1 MNNKLI
7 NHKSN
12 LYSLDPKKT
21 IQNNINR
28 KKPILDRDP
37 QFYKNVPLPSWIEL
51 SLIDVCNR
59 ICSFCPKSDFD
70 IAPNTYQK
78 MNLKFINKLYEDLKE
93 IGFQGAFSICGYGE
107 PLLHKDLVQFV
118 NIIGEL
124 GGVEIVTNGDPLK
137 PSLLK
142 KIFESKA
149 TKLIV
154 SMYDGEHQ
162 IDYFEKMINETGI
175 DKDFVVLRNRWHNA
189 DEDFGVKLTNR
200 VGNIKIGEQKKI
212 DVNRGCY
219 YSSYQLLIDW
229 NGNVYLCPQDWD
241 RRLPVGNVMQD
252 HFFEVWSGKIMNKYR
267 IKHLTEKRDISPC
280 NKCNADGKIH
290 GHKHAKVWHNKLKIF
305 NKI

>member
-1 MNNKLI
+1 MNKLV
-7 NHKSN
+7 NHNSN

-212 DVNRGCY
+212 DINRGCY

>member
-78 MNLKFINKLYEDLKE
+78 MNLKFINKLYEELKE

>member
-1 MNNKLI
+1 MNKLI
-7 NHKSN
+7 NHRSN
-12 LYSLDPKKT
+12 LYSLDPQKT
-21 IQNNINR
+21 IQNNIKR

-37 QFYKNVPLPSWIEL
+37 QFYKNTPLPSWIEL

-78 MNLKFINKLYEDLKE
+78 MNLKFINKLYEELRE

-107 PLLHKDLVQFV
+107 PLLHKDLIPIV
-118 NIIGEL
+118 NILGRL

-137 PSLLK
+137 KEYLK
-142 KIFESKA
+142 KLFESKA
-149 TKLIV
+149 TKLII

-162 IDYFEKMINETGI
+162 IDHFEKMIKDSNI
-175 DKDFVVLRNRWHNA
+175 DPNFVVLRNRWHGSS
-189 DEDFGVKLTNR
+189 EDFGVKLTNR
-200 VGNIKIGEQKKI
+200 VGNIDAGEQKKI
-212 DVNRGCY
+212 NLNRGCY
-219 YSSYQLLIDW
+219 YTSYQLMIDW

-241 RRLPVGNVMQD
+241 RRLPVGNVSQEN
-252 HFFEVWSGKIMNKYR
+252 FFNVWSGKILNKYR
-267 IKHLTEKRDISPC
+267 MKHLTDKRDISPC

-290 GHKHAKVWHNKLKIF
+290 GHKHAKVWHNKFKIF

>member
-175 DKDFVVLRNRWHNA
+175 DKDFVVLRNRWHSA

-200 VGNIKIGEQKKI
+200 VGNIKIGEQNKI

-241 RRLPVGNVMQD
+241 RKLPVGNVMQD

>member
-78 MNLKFINKLYEDLKE
+78 MNLKFINKLYEELKE

-175 DKDFVVLRNRWHNA
+175 DKDFVVLRNRWHSA

-200 VGNIKIGEQKKI
+200 VGNIKIGEQNKI

>member
-93 IGFQGAFSICGYGE
+93 IGFQGAFSVCGYGE
-107 PLLHKDLVQFV
+107 PLLHKDLIQFV

-175 DKDFVVLRNRWHNA
+175 DKDFVVLRNRWHSA

-200 VGNIKIGEQKKI
+200 VGNIKIGEQNKI

-241 RRLPVGNVMQD
+241 RKLPVGNVMQD

>member
-1 MNNKLI
+1 MNKLV
-7 NHKSN
+7 NHNSN

-70 IAPNTYQK
+70 VAPNTYQK
-78 MNLKFINKLYEDLKE
+78 MNLKFINKLYEDLKG

-107 PLLHKDLVQFV
+107 PLLHKDLVQIV
-118 NIIGEL
+118 NIIGDL

-175 DKDFVVLRNRWHNA
+175 DKDFVVLRNRWHNE

>member
-78 MNLKFINKLYEDLKE
+78 MNLKFINKLYEELKE

-162 IDYFEKMINETGI
+162 IDYFEKMING
-175 DKDFVVLRNRWHNA
+175 
-189 DEDFGVKLTNR
+189 
-200 VGNIKIGEQKKI
+200 
-212 DVNRGCY
+212 
-219 YSSYQLLIDW
+219 
-229 NGNVYLCPQDWD
+229 
-241 RRLPVGNVMQD
+241 
-252 HFFEVWSGKIMNKYR
+252 
-267 IKHLTEKRDISPC
+267 
-280 NKCNADGKIH
+280 
-290 GHKHAKVWHNKLKIF
+290 
-305 NKI
+305 

>member
-1 MNNKLI
+1 MNKLI

-37 QFYKNVPLPSWIEL
+37 QFYKNTPLPSWIEL

-59 ICSFCPKSDFD
+59 VCSFCPKSDFD
-70 IAPNTYQK
+70 VAPNTYQK
-78 MNLKFINKLYEDLKE
+78 MNLKFINKLYDDLKD

-107 PLLHKDLVQFV
+107 PLLHKELIPFV
-118 NIIGEL
+118 NVLGEL

-137 PSLLK
+137 PLLLK
-142 KIFESKA
+142 KIYESRA
-149 TKLIV
+149 TKLII

-162 IDYFEKMINETGI
+162 IDFFEKMIEEAGV
-175 DKDFVVLRNRWHNA
+175 DKDFVVLRNRWHNSE
-189 DEDFGVKLTNR
+189 EDFGVKLTNR
-200 VGNIKIGEQKKI
+200 VGNINIGEQKKTDI
-212 DVNRGCY
+212 NRGCF

-241 RRLPVGNVMQD
+241 RRLPVGNVMHD
-252 HFFEVWSGKIMNKYR
+252 HFFEVWSGKILNKYR
-267 IKHLTEKRDISPC
+267 EKHLTEKRDISPC

>member
-1 MNNKLI
+1 MNKLI

-37 QFYKNVPLPSWIEL
+37 QFYKNTPLPSWIEL

-70 IAPNTYQK
+70 VAPNTYQK
-78 MNLKFINKLYEDLKE
+78 MNLKFINKLYDDLKD

-107 PLLHKDLVQFV
+107 PLLHKDLIQFV
-118 NIIGEL
+118 NVLGKL

-137 PSLLK
+137 PLLLK
-142 KIFESKA
+142 RIYESRT
-149 TKLIV
+149 TKLII

-162 IDYFEKMINETGI
+162 INFFEKMIEEAGV
-175 DKDFVVLRNRWHNA
+175 DKDFVVLRNRWHNSE
-189 DEDFGVKLTNR
+189 EDFGVKLTNR
-200 VGNIKIGEQKKI
+200 VGNVNIGEQKKI
-212 DVNRGCY
+212 EINRGCF

-252 HFFEVWSGKIMNKYR
+252 HFFEVWSGKILNKYR
-267 IKHLTEKRDISPC
+267 EKHLTEKRDISPC

>member
-70 IAPNTYQK
+70 VAPNTYQK
-78 MNLKFINKLYEDLKE
+78 MNLKFINKLYEELKE

>member
-212 DVNRGCY
+212 DINRGCY

>member
-1 MNNKLI
+1 MNKLV
-7 NHKSN
+7 NHNSN

-78 MNLKFINKLYEDLKE
+78 MNLKFINKLYEELKE

-212 DVNRGCY
+212 DINRGCY

>member
-1 MNNKLI
+1 MNKLV
-7 NHKSN
+7 NHNSN

-28 KKPILDRDP
+28 KKAILDRDP
-37 QFYKNVPLPSWIEL
+37 QYYKGIPLPSWIEL

-142 KIFESKA
+142 KIFESKT

-162 IDYFEKMINETGI
+162 IDYFEKMINEAGI

-189 DEDFGVKLTNR
+189 DEDYGVKLTNR

-267 IKHLTEKRDISPC
+267 IKHLTDKRDISPC

>member
-7 NHKSN
+7 NHRSN

-70 IAPNTYQK
+70 VAPNTYQK
-78 MNLKFINKLYEDLKE
+78 MNLKFINKLYEDLKA

-118 NIIGEL
+118 NIIGDL

-162 IDYFEKMINETGI
+162 IDYFET
-175 DKDFVVLRNRWHNA
+175 L
-189 DEDFGVKLTNR
+189 
-200 VGNIKIGEQKKI
+200 
-212 DVNRGCY
+212 
-219 YSSYQLLIDW
+219 
-229 NGNVYLCPQDWD
+229 
-241 RRLPVGNVMQD
+241 
-252 HFFEVWSGKIMNKYR
+252 
-267 IKHLTEKRDISPC
+267 
-280 NKCNADGKIH
+280 
-290 GHKHAKVWHNKLKIF
+290 
-305 NKI
+305 

>member
-93 IGFQGAFSICGYGE
+93 IGFQGAFSVCGYGE
-107 PLLHKDLVQFV
+107 PLLHKDLIQFV

-175 DKDFVVLRNRWHNA
+175 DKDFVVLRNRWHSA

-200 VGNIKIGEQKKI
+200 VGNIKIGEQNKI

>member
-7 NHKSN
+7 NHRSN

-70 IAPNTYQK
+70 VAPNTYQK
-78 MNLKFINKLYEDLKE
+78 MNLKFINKLYEDLKA

-118 NIIGEL
+118 NIIGDL

-200 VGNIKIGEQKKI
+200 VGNIKIGEQNKI

>member
-78 MNLKFINKLYEDLKE
+78 MNLKFINKLYEELKE

-212 DVNRGCY
+212 DINRGCY

>member
-1 MNNKLI
+1 MNKLV
-7 NHKSN
+7 NHNSN

-70 IAPNTYQK
+70 VAPNTYQK
-78 MNLKFINKLYEDLKE
+78 MNLKFINKLYEDLKA

-118 NIIGEL
+118 NIIGDL

-175 DKDFVVLRNRWHNA
+175 DKDFVVLRNRWHNE

>member
-7 NHKSN
+7 NHRSN

-78 MNLKFINKLYEDLKE
+78 MNLKFINKLYDDLKD

-200 VGNIKIGEQKKI
+200 VGNIKIGEQNKI

-290 GHKHAKVWHNKLKIF
+290 GHKHAKVWHNNLKIF

>member
-7 NHKSN
+7 NHNSN

-28 KKPILDRDP
+28 KKTILDRDP

-70 IAPNTYQK
+70 VAPNTYQK
-78 MNLKFINKLYEDLKE
+78 MNLNFINKLYGDLKE

-107 PLLHKDLVQFV
+107 PLLHKDLITFV

-137 PSLLK
+137 PILMK
-142 KIFESKA
+142 KIYESKA
-149 TKLIV
+149 TKLII

-162 IDYFEKMINETGI
+162 IDYFENMIREAGV
-175 DKDFVVLRNRWHNA
+175 DKEFVVLRNRWHNS

-200 VGNIKIGEQKKI
+200 VGNIKIGDQKKI
-212 DVNRGCY
+212 NINRGCY

-229 NGNVYLCPQDWD
+229 NGNAYLCPQDWD
-241 RRLPVGNVMQD
+241 RKLPVGNVMQE
-252 HFFEVWSGKIMNKYR
+252 HFFDVWNGKILNKYR
-267 IKHLTEKRDISPC
+267 LRHLTEKRDISPC

-290 GHKHAKVWHNKLKIF
+290 GHKHAKVWHNKLRVFKEI
-305 NKI
+305 

>member
-7 NHKSN
+7 NHNSN

-78 MNLKFINKLYEDLKE
+78 MNLKFINKLYEELKE

>member
-28 KKPILDRDP
+28 KIPILDRDP

-107 PLLHKDLVQFV
+107 PLLHKDLVTFV
-118 NIIGEL
+118 NIIGKL

-142 KIFESKA
+142 NIYESKA
-149 TKLIV
+149 TKLII

-162 IDYFEKMINETGI
+162 IDYFEKMIEEAGI
-175 DKDFVVLRNRWHNA
+175 EKDFVVLRNRWHNSE
-189 DEDFGVKLTNR
+189 EDFGVKLTNR
-200 VGNIKIGEQKKI
+200 VGNIKIGDQKEI
-212 DVNRGCY
+212 NINRGCY
-219 YSSYQLLIDW
+219 YSSYQLLVDW

-252 HFFEVWSGKIMNKYR
+252 HFFEVWSGKILNKYR
-267 IKHLTEKRDISPC
+267 TKHLTEKRDISPC

-290 GHKHAKVWHNKLKIF
+290 GHKHAKVWHNKLGIF

>member
-7 NHKSN
+7 NHRSN

-142 KIFESKA
+142 KIFESKT
-149 TKLIV
+149 TKLII

-162 IDYFEKMINETGI
+162 IDYFEKMINEAGI
-175 DKDFVVLRNRWHNA
+175 DKDFVVLRNRWHNS

-200 VGNIKIGEQKKI
+200 VGNINIGEQKKI
-212 DVNRGCY
+212 DINRGCY

-241 RRLPVGNVMQD
+241 RRLPVGNVMQE

-267 IKHLTEKRDISPC
+267 TKHLTEKRDISPC
-280 NKCNADGKIH
+280 NKCNAEGKIH